1 MTVTSGAVS
10 IGISTVA
17 AGTGSVVAL
26 AAATA
31 AGAASTAA
39 AGAAA
44 LAAAGAAP
52 KSAAVFASTAVV
64 SFLISDSNMLVL
76 LWTGK
81 CVNRYSTYK
90 VAWVRARV
98 IVGAPP
104 IGEWSGVRDQSVRN
118 FWATVSGKTNAV
130 VSLLT
135 DKRAMFKRFNKVYWF
150 SPSVDTIRNL
160 PIPDE
165 NIFTG
170 YDPDDLELLLA
181 ELDDDDWTCDM
192 SVLMVFDDLVTS
204 MKKNDDVF
212 LKLILNRRHILEF
225 PISVIMMTQKFNKIP
240 LELRQQAT
248 DIMTFKPL
256 NKKEKETI
264 IDELIDMERQDANF
278 MLDVVFDKPHNFLLI
293 KAEENPRSRYF
304 KNFDK
309 IEFEE

>member
-1 MTVTSGAVS
+1 MSIKIRKNPNLSIKKVSMTNED
-10 IGISTVA
+10 II
-17 AGTGSVVAL
+17 L
-26 AAATA
+26 E
-31 AGAASTAA
+31 
-39 AGAAA
+39 
-44 LAAAGAAP
+44 
-52 KSAAVFASTAVV
+52 
-64 SFLISDSNMLVL
+64 
-76 LWTGK
+76 
-81 CVNRYSTYK
+81 
-90 VAWVRARV
+90 
-98 IVGAPP
+98 PP
-104 IGEWSGVRDQSVRN
+104 VPSPLPNYGGFFMICNGPP
-118 FWATVSGKTNAV
+118 ASGKTNAV